1 MRTIN
6 DNRVQSET
14 HTHPII
20 VAIKFHSKPIQNP
33 SKLLWNSYENP
44 MKWWWNPDLRYSTI
58 MASMA
63 VASTCGASPWPPLL
77 ARTLGKCWGNGLKNT
92 VWNMLGEMDWNHL
105 KPENVETIISFQD
118 FPGISSQ
125 LCQLSPN
132 FVVLAPLAS
141 CSWRL
146 AQFYCLGVMVT
157 VLRCYSSV
165 LVLSSWEN
173 PMGWWLSLPYTIKLW
188 AIWWKIPWKST
199 IKWFYRCFFRHF
211 GMDIGHSSHL
221 QHHGWKRSQ
230 VPSHRLWGGQIA
242 GFRRRN
248 MPKSFAPGLWR
259 DSGERLWDSPWKM
272 VV

>member
-1 MRTIN
+1 MKFLWKPHEMMVKSRSQ
-6 DNRVQSET
+6 VQHHHGLHGGRQHLWSFSLAT
-14 HTHPII
+14 AAGT
-20 VAIKFHSKPIQNP
+20 NP
-33 SKLLWNSYENP
+33 GE
-44 MKWWWNPDLRYSTI
+44 M
-58 MASMA
+58 
-63 VASTCGASPWPPLL
+63 
-77 ARTLGKCWGNGLKNT
+77 LGKWIEKHRLKYVGGNGLKPFETWKCGN
-92 VWNMLGEMDWNHL
+92 NH
-105 KPENVETIISFQD
+105 I
-118 FPGISSQ
+118 FPGFSRNLKST
-125 LCQLSPN
+125 LST
-132 FVVLAPLAS
+132 FAKFRRFGTPLAS

-188 AIWWKIPWKST
+188 AIWWKNPWKST

>member
-6 DNRVQSET
+6 DNRVRSET

-20 VAIKFHSKPIQNP
+20 VAINSHSKSIQNP
-33 SKLLWNSYENP
+33 FKILWKSYENP

-92 VWNMLGEMDWNHL
+92 VWNMLGEMDSNHL

-132 FVVLAPLAS
+132 FVVLAHHWPPAPD
-141 CSWRL
+141 
-146 AQFYCLGVMVT
+146 
-157 VLRCYSSV
+157 VLRSSIAWV
-165 LVLSSWEN
+165 
-173 PMGWWLSLPYTIKLW
+173 WWWRFCGATPPCW
-188 AIWWKIPWKST
+188 CCPHGKI
-199 IKWFYRCFFRHF
+199 
-211 GMDIGHSSHL
+211 
-221 QHHGWKRSQ
+221 
-230 VPSHRLWGGQIA
+230 
-242 GFRRRN
+242 
-248 MPKSFAPGLWR
+248 
-259 DSGERLWDSPWKM
+259 LWDDGYHCHTL
-272 VV
+272 